1 MIVIC
6 QYYTRNIDDTVPRS
20 SSFRSTSD
28 PFWKCCELWPDCYI
42 RRNTTSCSSGGW
54 TMRSLGDASDFPW
67 WRVLNNAG
75 IISIKG
81 NLLNSAQLQKE
92 LLESEGVVVGDDF
105 SLHIERYRF
114 RPDEQMLKSMKLD
127 PEYIRSVL
135 DKYQT
140 D

>member
-1 MIVIC
+1 MTPYQEAVLSAVRLIPFGNVASYGQIAT
-6 QYYTRNIDDTVPRS
+6 YVGTPRAA
-20 SSFRSTSD
+20 RQV
-28 PFWKCCELWPDCYI
+28 
-42 RRNTTSCSSGGW
+42 GW